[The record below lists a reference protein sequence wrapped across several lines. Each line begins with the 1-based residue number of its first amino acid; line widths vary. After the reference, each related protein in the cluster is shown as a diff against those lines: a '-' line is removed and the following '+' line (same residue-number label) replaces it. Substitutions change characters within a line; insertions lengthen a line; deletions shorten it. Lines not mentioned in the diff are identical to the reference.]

1 VINLE
6 DYKNYL
12 VSVHKYPIDNN
23 EKKRLERMNH
33 LNKSYSDDY
42 LNKII
47 NDTYS
52 FIKDIFDKKDDECNY
67 YSLDLDDDTTCFI
80 SLNLTG
86 GWFSDRLYIDPNGN
100 VISVYILHKVFGNQL
115 SIWIKDEEIEF
126 NTDDS
131 DILSFDYRYSLYIQN
146 FPKNMLEI
154 KEELFGKEK
163 IMKK

>member
-1 VINLE
+1 MINLE
-6 DYKNYL
+6 DYKKYL
-12 VSVHKYPIDNN
+12 VTVYKYPIDNN

-33 LNKSYSDDY
+33 LNESYGDDY

-52 FIKDIFDKKDDECNY
+52 FIKDIFDKKDDECDY
-67 YSLDLDDDTTCFI
+67 YSLDLDDDTTCGI
-80 SLNLTG
+80 WLNLTG
-86 GWFSDRLYIDPNGN
+86 GWDSDTLFIDPEANI
-100 VISVYILHKVFGNQL
+100 ISRYILERTFGERF
-115 SIWIKDEEIEF
+115 SVWVKDDEIEF
-126 NTDDS
+126 DTEDP
-131 DILSFDYRYSLYIQN
+131 DILSFDYRYSLYMQN